1 MNKKTAGAGGGFTFV
16 MLLQL
21 AFIILK
27 LCNVITWSWVLVLMP
42 LIVSAVLAFV
52 ALVCLVIII
61 ILGDADWKEGRKM
74 TSKEAINE
82 LIEGAKFDLNKWELD
97 RLGII
102 DQDLYTLE
110 ILRKYVR
117 YDDENH
123 VILMKPFRKSVFNFD
138 YEYVKEWIEKW
149 WREK

>member
-1 MNKKTAGAGGGFTFV
+1 
-16 MLLQL
+16 
-21 AFIILK
+21 
-27 LCNVITWSWVLVLMP
+27 
-42 LIVSAVLAFV
+42 
-52 ALVCLVIII
+52 
-61 ILGDADWKEGRKM
+61 M

-102 DQDLYTLE
+102 DKDLYTLE

-123 VILMKPFRKSVFNFD
+123 VILMRPFKKSVFNFD
-138 YEYVKEWIEKW
+138 YEDVKEWIDKW